1 MEALNE
7 IVDIRSFP
15 TGYRTS
21 FPPMSGMCDKC
32 KQELGNLNVNVL
44 ICGHGYH
51 YECYQSWRNVCKYCE
66 EYYKKGIFKNVD
78 SFLERLNEGE
88 DILTSEDVEEENCEE
103 DREEDVAIP
112 EINLDMDLNRRIE
125 LVNEW

>member
-1 MEALNE
+1 
-7 IVDIRSFP
+7 
-15 TGYRTS
+15 
-21 FPPMSGMCDKC
+21 
-32 KQELGNLNVNVL
+32 
-44 ICGHGYH
+44 
-51 YECYQSWRNVCKYCE
+51 VCKYCK

-88 DILTSEDVEEENCEE
+88 DILTSEDVEEESCEE

>member
-1 MEALNE
+1 
-7 IVDIRSFP
+7 
-15 TGYRTS
+15 
-21 FPPMSGMCDKC
+21 
-32 KQELGNLNVNVL
+32 
-44 ICGHGYH
+44 
-51 YECYQSWRNVCKYCE
+51 VCKYCE

-88 DILTSEDVEEENCEE
+88 DILTSEDVEEGSCEE
-103 DREEDVAIP
+103 DREEDVSIP